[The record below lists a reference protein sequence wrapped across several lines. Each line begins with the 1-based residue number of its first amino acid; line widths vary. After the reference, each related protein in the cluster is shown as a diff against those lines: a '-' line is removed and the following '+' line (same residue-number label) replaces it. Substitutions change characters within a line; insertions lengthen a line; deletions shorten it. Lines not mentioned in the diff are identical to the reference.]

1 MKRLADKYDL
11 QDLTIYD
18 LIDIAESYDLDIKNG
33 INLKKLTYD
42 QLVELIVESEEHY
55 VIVDWQDLK
64 RSFWSD

>member
-1 MKRLADKYDL
+1 MRKERDIKRLADKYDL

-18 LIDIAESYDLDIKNG
+18 LIDIAESYNLDIKNG

-55 VIVDWQDLK
+55 VVVDW
-64 RSFWSD
+64 

>member
-11 QDLTIYD
+11 QNLTIYD

-55 VIVDWQDLK
+55 VVEDW
-64 RSFWSD
+64 

>member
-18 LIDIAESYDLDIKNG
+18 LIDIAESYNLDIKNG
-33 INLKKLTYD
+33 INLEKLTYD

-55 VIVDWQDLK
+55 VVVDW
-64 RSFWSD
+64 

>member
-18 LIDIAESYDLDIKNG
+18 LIDIAESYDLDIENG

-42 QLVELIVESEEHY
+42 QLVELIVGSEEHY
-55 VIVDWQDLK
+55 VVVDW
-64 RSFWSD
+64 

>member
-1 MKRLADKYDL
+1 MKRLANKYDL

-55 VIVDWQDLK
+55 VVEDW
-64 RSFWSD
+64 

>member
-18 LIDIAESYDLDIKNG
+18 LINIAESYDLDIKNG

-55 VIVDWQDLK
+55 VVEDW
-64 RSFWSD
+64 

>member
-18 LIDIAESYDLDIKNG
+18 LIDIAESYNLDIKNG

-55 VIVDWQDLK
+55 VVVDWQDLK
-64 RSFWSD
+64 RSF

>member
-55 VIVDWQDLK
+55 VVVDW
-64 RSFWSD
+64 

>member
-11 QDLTIYD
+11 LDFTIYD
-18 LIDIAESYDLDIKNG
+18 LIDIAESYNLDIKNG

-55 VIVDWQDLK
+55 GVVDW
-64 RSFWSD
+64 

>member
-18 LIDIAESYDLDIKNG
+18 LIDIAESYNLDIKNG

-55 VIVDWQDLK
+55 VVVDW
-64 RSFWSD
+64 

>member
-42 QLVELIVESEEHY
+42 QLVKLIVESEEHY
-55 VIVDWQDLK
+55 VVVDW
-64 RSFWSD
+64 

>member
-1 MKRLADKYDL
+1 MKRLSDKYDL

-55 VIVDWQDLK
+55 VVEDW
-64 RSFWSD
+64 

>member
-55 VIVDWQDLK
+55 VVEDW
-64 RSFWSD
+64 

>member
-11 QDLTIYD
+11 QNLTIYD

-55 VIVDWQDLK
+55 VVVDW
-64 RSFWSD
+64 

>member
-1 MKRLADKYDL
+1 MKRLSDKYDL

-55 VIVDWQDLK
+55 VVVDW
-64 RSFWSD
+64 

>member
-18 LIDIAESYDLDIKNG
+18 LIDIAESYNLDIKNG

-55 VIVDWQDLK
+55 VVEDW
-64 RSFWSD
+64 